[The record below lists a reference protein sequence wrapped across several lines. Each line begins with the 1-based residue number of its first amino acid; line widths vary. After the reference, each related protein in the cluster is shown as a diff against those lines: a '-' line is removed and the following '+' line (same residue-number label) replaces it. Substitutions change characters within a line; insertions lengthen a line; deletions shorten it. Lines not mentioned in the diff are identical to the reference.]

1 MESAKDVFE
10 NWYNAIYENEK
21 GDEDIKE
28 MFREA
33 FEAGMVSGIAFIQ
46 EGINNY
52 ANVLTKD
59 YKGFQDVDQ

>member
-1 MESAKDVFE
+1 MESAKEVFE
-10 NWYNAIYENEK
+10 KWYNATYDSDK

-52 ANVLTKD
+52 ANVLTED
-59 YKGFQDVDQ
+59 YKGFQDE